1 MDDSDFSRSIH
12 ETGNGLHRAG
22 ILTDAELRA
31 CSVLLRVRARPQDG
45 RGLPVPSPWGGVG
58 VGVGWGP
65 PRTGPTRSSGPK
77 CGTRSREIETAC
89 LLPTVLPEE
98 IRALREREALSRADL
113 AYDFHVSPD
122 LVGRWERG
130 KSTPSPVALKL
141 LDLVRRKGIDAIR

>member
-22 ILTDAELRA
+22 ILTDAEL
-31 CSVLLRVRARPQDG
+31 
-45 RGLPVPSPWGGVG
+45 
-58 VGVGWGP
+58 
-65 PRTGPTRSSGPK
+65 
-77 CGTRSREIETAC
+77 REIETAC

-141 LDLVRRKGIDAIR
+141 LDLVRRKGINAIR